1 MTAPC
6 LDSNTISNSD
16 GMQSQTES
24 VSAQSKTGG
33 VSAQSESKAD
43 SASKLSGRDTR
54 EHCSAS
60 KPGLSAAKSSVFFIS
75 CVAFLAINITLSFT
89 EPYAFDPYKFLYRGW
104 AWWTI
109 DNLRRDKQPHNVA
122 LMGSS
127 LMVSAVA
134 GCDANFLNQSID
146 LTEYHKAS
154 YLDSLLV
161 TKFGGEFNTYNLSAP
176 GQMPSDAYL
185 TLQAMVNTDHR
196 PDVVVYGI
204 APRDFIDSFL
214 SNPTDTEPF
223 RYLKRIVNIDD
234 VASGLYR
241 SPIPHIDWLLQRNLY
256 FYAYSLDL
264 QMALRHNLR
273 NLIAILVPQPPT
285 TTPFT
290 WYDRKKLLPT
300 YLAGE
305 YVPGCMVAGTLDK
318 AAAKQQFVDNS
329 AEYKE
334 RYKKPEPHIYQ
345 TQFYFLRKI
354 ASYCR
359 REKIKLV
366 LFNMPLTKLNIG
378 LLKPEVHTNYL
389 KAIENFGVDQ
399 GIAIFNACDT
409 RVFGREDFHDSV
421 HMNAFGGKK
430 FFNRVVN
437 TLASNPATCAVF
449 KQAGEELSKRTSLA
463 STGKGGVN

>member
-1 MTAPC
+1 MTA
-6 LDSNTISNSD
+6 L
-16 GMQSQTES
+16 
-24 VSAQSKTGG
+24 A
-33 VSAQSESKAD
+33 
-43 SASKLSGRDTR
+43 
-54 EHCSAS
+54 
-60 KPGLSAAKSSVFFIS
+60 KPGLSAAKKSIFFIS
-75 CVAFLAINITLSFT
+75 FVAFLAINVTLTFT

-134 GCDANFLNQSID
+134 GCDANYLNQPID
-146 LTEYHKAS
+146 LTEYHEAS
-154 YLDSLLV
+154 YLDSLL
-161 TKFGGEFNTYNLSAP
+161 TTTFGGEFSTYNLSAP

-214 SNPTDTEPF
+214 SSPTDTEPF

-285 TTPFT
+285 NNPFT
-290 WYDRKKLLPT
+290 WYDRKKLLPA

-305 YVPGCMVAGTLDK
+305 YVPGCMVAGTLDR
-318 AAAKQQFVDNS
+318 ATAKKEFIDNS

-366 LFNMPLTKLNIG
+366 LFNMPLTQLNIS

-399 GIAIFNACDT
+399 GIATFNACDKAA
-409 RVFGREDFHDSV
+409 FGREDFHDSV

-430 FFNRVVN
+430 FFNRMVN
-437 TLASNPATCAVF
+437 TLASNPATAAVF

-463 STGKGGVN
+463 SSGKGGIN